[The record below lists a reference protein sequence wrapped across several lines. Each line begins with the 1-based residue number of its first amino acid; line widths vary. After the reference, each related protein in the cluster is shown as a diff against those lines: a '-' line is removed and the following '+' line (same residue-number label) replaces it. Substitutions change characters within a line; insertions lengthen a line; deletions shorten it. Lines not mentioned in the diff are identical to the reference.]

1 MKIGDKFEWCNI
13 TYTIWLIEDGVV
25 HGLTDD
31 GSNGIC
37 IEEEVLKN
45 NN

>member
-1 MKIGDKFEWCNI
+1 MNIGDEFEWNNK

-25 HGLTDD
+25 HGLSID
-31 GSNGIC
+31 GDGIC

-45 NN
+45 K